1 MKKINTKFQVELTTE
16 EISILTNALNDKYM
30 DIKAMLENNNV
41 STAYVKQLGE
51 EKTIVKNLRNN
62 FADLIGRYYVG
73 NEA

>member
-16 EISILTNALNDKYM
+16 EISILTNALNDRYM

-51 EKTIVKNLRNN
+51 EKTIVKNLRND
-62 FADLIGRYYVG
+62 FADLIGRHYVG